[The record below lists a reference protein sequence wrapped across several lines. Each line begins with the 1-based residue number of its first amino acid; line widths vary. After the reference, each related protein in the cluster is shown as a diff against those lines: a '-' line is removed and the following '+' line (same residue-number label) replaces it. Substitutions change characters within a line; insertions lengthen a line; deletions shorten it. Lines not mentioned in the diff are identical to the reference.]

1 MVEKLL
7 TVKEVCD
14 ILNIHENTL
23 RRWADKGTFG
33 EVYRMSTQGD
43 RVSKYTITAYSIIM
57 RDMRIGH

>member
-43 RVSKYTITAYSIIM
+43 RRFSKENVEHVLHSYVSK
-57 RDMRIGH
+57 